1 MSIRVRHYSAFI
13 YNIKRFHEVIT
24 MKFIHTSDLHI
35 GKKVHGLSMIDDQ
48 RYILKKILDLI
59 KSEKADAL
67 LIAGDVY
74 DKTVPSEEAVA
85 IFNELLTELHD
96 IDCEI
101 FMIYGNHDSA
111 QRLSFGSGILSE
123 QGVQITD
130 IFNGTMEKRTL
141 EDEFGKVNIWMLPF
155 IKPSTVR
162 QFYPNKEINNSND
175 AAKCIIESSN
185 IDLNERNILIAHQFV
200 ISKNFEPELGGSE
213 ECRPSVGGTDY
224 ISSNLFDKFDYVAL
238 GHIHKPQFIGRE
250 TVRYS
255 GSPLK
260 YSESEH
266 LDIKGVVS
274 VELFSKNEVSI
285 ETISLIPKRDLR
297 IIEGTVEQLKDP
309 AIVSEADPEDYVYVK
324 LTENTIDA
332 KAKLNEVYP
341 NIMAIV
347 FPGTFSD
354 QELPELDVNRI
365 KNLKPLEL
373 FQELFRTINGKEMT
387 EDQNK
392 IFNKAVEEARE
403 ESQ

>member
-1 MSIRVRHYSAFI
+1 
-13 YNIKRFHEVIT
+13 
-24 MKFIHTSDLHI
+24 MKFIHTSDLHL

-48 RYILKKILDLI
+48 RYILKKILNEVIL
-59 KSEKADAL
+59 EKADAL

-74 DKTVPSEEAVA
+74 DKSVPPEDAVA
-85 IFNELLTELHD
+85 VFNELLTELHN
-96 IDCEI
+96 INCEV

-130 IFNGTMEKRTL
+130 VFNGKMEKRTL
-141 EDEFGKVNIWMLPF
+141 EDKFGKINIWLLPF

-162 QFYPNKEINNSND
+162 QFYPNEDIKNPNN
-175 AAKCIIESSN
+175 AVKCIIDSSD
-185 IDLNERNILIAHQFV
+185 IDFNERNILIAHQFV
-200 ISKNFEPELGGSE
+200 ISKNSEPELGGSE
-213 ECRPSVGGTDY
+213 ECRPTVGGLDY
-224 ISSNLFDKFDYVAL
+224 VSSSLFDKFDYVAL
-238 GHIHKPQFIGRE
+238 GHIHKPQIIGRE
-250 TVRYS
+250 SIRYS

-266 LDIKGVVS
+266 LDKKSVVL
-274 VELFSKNEVSI
+274 VEMFSKNDVSI
-285 ETISLIPKRDLR
+285 KTIPLIPKRDLR
-297 IIEGTVEQLKDP
+297 IIEGTIEQLKDP
-309 AIVSEADPEDYVYVK
+309 IIISEANPEDYVYVK
-324 LTENTIDA
+324 LTKNVIDA

-347 FPGTFSD
+347 LPGFISD

-365 KNLKPLEL
+365 KNLDPLEL

-392 IFNKAVEEARE
+392 IFNKAVEKAKE
-403 ESQ
+403 ELQ